1 MKEQVEKRLQF
12 LESGE
17 KMARNVDVMDEV
29 NFVLS
34 KVLEELKNENL
45 YIDSELKKKKKSKKN
60 KIIE

>member
-29 NFVLS
+29 I
-34 KVLEELKNENL
+34 
-45 YIDSELKKKKKSKKN
+45 YI
-60 KIIE
+60 